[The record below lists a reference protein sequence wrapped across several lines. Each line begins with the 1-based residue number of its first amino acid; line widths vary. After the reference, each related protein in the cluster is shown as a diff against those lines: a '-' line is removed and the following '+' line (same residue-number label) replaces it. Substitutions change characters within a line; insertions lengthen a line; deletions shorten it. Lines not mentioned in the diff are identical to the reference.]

1 MTALPE
7 SQHSTVSAIY
17 KNYEKVADTGQR
29 PHLGASELGHECER
43 YLWLSFRW
51 AKQPGWEGRMLRLFE
66 SGNREEPRLIEN
78 LRAIGVEVWDK
89 DENGQ
94 QFRYTAIG
102 GHVGGSQDGVALGLP
117 EAPKTPH
124 LLEFKTSNNK
134 SFSALVKNGVM
145 KAKAQHWSQMQ
156 LYMGWASLDRAMYLV
171 VNKDTDEIYSERI
184 EFDQREFDRLLAR
197 AERIVTATEPAIT
210 IGENAEFFS
219 CRFCRFKDQCYG
231 TDAPEVNCRT
241 CIHATAEMDGD
252 HRWSCAWHKRDLSV
266 DEQRNGCEHH
276 RHMPSLLARFAT
288 VTDADLDGNI
298 QYVNTLTGAGFS
310 QPNYTSKEIT
320 AAESKQMLGEPFV
333 DSVKEEFGAAII
345 PANESPMADLVDDLP
360 WAEKAPAKKA
370 WRKK

>member
-51 AKQPGWEGRMLRLFE
+51 ARQPGWEGRMLRLFE

-94 QFRYTAIG
+94 QFRYAAIG

-134 SFSALVKNGVM
+134 SFTGLVKNGVM

-184 EFDQREFDRLLAR
+184 VFDQREFDRLLAR

-219 CRFCRFKDQCYG
+219 CRYCRFKDQCYG
-231 TDAPEVNCRT
+231 TEAPQVNCRT
-241 CIHATAEMDGD
+241 CAHATPETDGD
-252 HRWSCAWHKRDLSV
+252 GRWSCAEHKKDLTVQDQRSGCRD
-266 DEQRNGCEHH
+266 H
-276 RHMPSLLARFAT
+276 RHIPVLLGRFAEL
-288 VTDADLDGNI
+288 VDAADNNL
-298 QYVNTLTGAGFS
+298 LTYRNKLTEKEFQQPVYSS
-310 QPNYTSKEIT
+310 QEIT
-320 AAESKQMLGEPFV
+320 DCQDKKMLGEDLV
-333 DSVKEEFGAAII
+333 TAIKTEFGADIA
-345 PANESPMADLVDDLP
+345 PPEGSVFEGMKDDLP
-360 WAEKAPAKKA
+360 WLESLKPKK
-370 WRKK
+370 RKLT